1 MIQRIF
7 FPRVTCNRKAA
18 EKCRVSLEF
27 LAKLPASNYQRS
39 TNGFTNFETR
49 SFFFQDPKNNFAD
62 VLLMRFKAVTAA
74 LDAIKRHVRSGER
87 QGLNRF

>member
-1 MIQRIF
+1 MQRIS
-7 FPRVTCNRKAA
+7 FPHVTCNRKDV
-18 EKCRVSLEF
+18 EKRSVSLE
-27 LAKLPASNYQRS
+27 LRAKLPASNYQRS
-39 TNGFTNFETR
+39 ISGFTSFETR
-49 SFFFQDPKNNFAD
+49 SFFFQDPQNNFAD

>member
-1 MIQRIF
+1 MQGSF
-7 FPRVTCNRKAA
+7 FPNVTCNRKAA
-18 EKCRVSLEF
+18 EKYRGSLEF
-27 LAKLPASNYQRS
+27 PAKLPASNDQRS
-39 TNGFTNFETR
+39 TSGFTSFEMR
-49 SFFFQDPKNNFAD
+49 SFFFQDPQNNFAD